1 MVSKMR
7 KQLLF
12 HIVVFIGLVA
22 NGQRLEVE
30 KLNNSGIDKIS
41 APTKAEQLFRK
52 ASAIDTTYAEAPYNL
67 GTTLYQE
74 NYIEEAFGHLKEAAN
89 RSSQPDL
96 SHKAFHNIGNV
107 YMQKEEYDNAIEAYK
122 QALRNNPTDEETRY
136 NLALAKKKKEEQ
148 EQQQEQNQDQDQ
160 NQDQEQQEQQEN
172 EENEENKENDQEDKE
187 GDQEKEGDQGDSKEK
202 ERESEDE
209 KGEGSEK
216 EEQKKGQGDQKQEQG
231 KRPEDKQP
239 QGNPKPQELSKQQI
253 ENLLQAL
260 QNEENKVQEKM
271 NAKKVQGRKLKVEK
285 DW

>member
-7 KQLLF
+7 KRLLF
-12 HIVVFIGLVA
+12 HIVLLIGLVA

-30 KLNNSGIDKIS
+30 KLNNSGIDKII
-41 APTKAEQLFRK
+41 APSKAEQLFRK

-122 QALRNNPTDEETRY
+122 QALRNDPTDEETRY

-148 EQQQEQNQDQDQ
+148 QQEQNQDQDQ
-160 NQDQEQQEQQEN
+160 QDQQDQQEN

-187 GDQEKEGDQGDSKEK
+187 GDQGDSKEK
-202 ERESEDE
+202 EKESEDE
-209 KGEGSEK
+209 KGDGSEK

>member
-12 HIVVFIGLVA
+12 HIVVLIGLLA

-52 ASAIDTTYAEAPYNL
+52 ASAIDTTFAEAPYNL

-74 NYIEEAFGHLKEAAN
+74 NHIEEAFGHLKEAAN

-122 QALRNNPTDEETRY
+122 QALRNDPTDEETRY

-148 EQQQEQNQDQDQ
+148 QQEQNQDQDQ
-160 NQDQEQQEQQEN
+160 QDQQEN
-172 EENEENKENDQEDKE
+172 EENEENDQEDKE
-187 GDQEKEGDQGDSKEK
+187 GNQEKEGDQGGSKEK
-202 ERESEDE
+202 EKESEEE
-209 KGEGSEK
+209 KGDGSEK
-216 EEQKKGQGDQKQEQG
+216 EEQKKGQGDQKREQG

>member
-1 MVSKMR
+1 MVSKMK

-74 NYIEEAFGHLKEAAN
+74 SHIEESFGHLKEAAN

-122 QALRNNPTDEETRY
+122 QALRNDPTDEETRY
-136 NLALAKKKKEEQ
+136 NLALAKKKKEKQ

-160 NQDQEQQEQQEN
+160 NQDQQDQQ
-172 EENEENKENDQEDKE
+172 ENEENKENDQEDKE
-187 GDQEKEGDQGDSKEK
+187 GDQEQEGDQGDSKEK

-231 KRPEDKQP
+231 KRPKDKQP

>member
-7 KQLLF
+7 KRLLF
-12 HIVVFIGLVA
+12 HIVLLIGLVA

-30 KLNNSGIDKIS
+30 KLNNSGIDKII
-41 APTKAEQLFRK
+41 APSKAEQLFRK

-122 QALRNNPTDEETRY
+122 QALRNEPTDEETRY

-148 EQQQEQNQDQDQ
+148 QQEQNQDQDQ
-160 NQDQEQQEQQEN
+160 DQQDQQDQQ
-172 EENEENKENDQEDKE
+172 ENEENKENDQEDKE
-187 GDQEKEGDQGDSKEK
+187 GDQGDSEEKEK
-202 ERESEDE
+202 ESEEE
-209 KGEGSEK
+209 KGDGSEK

>member
-1 MVSKMR
+1 MR
-7 KQLLF
+7 KRLLLT
-12 HIVVFIGLVA
+12 IVILIGLVA

-30 KLNNSGIDKIS
+30 KLNNSGIDKIG

-52 ASAIDTTYAEAPYNL
+52 ATAIDTTYAEAPYNL
-67 GTTLYQE
+67 GTTLYKE
-74 NYIEEAFGHLKEAAN
+74 NHIEEAFGHLKEAAN

-107 YMQKEEYDNAIEAYK
+107 YMEKEEYDNAIEAYK
-122 QALRNNPTDEETRY
+122 QALRNDPTDEETRY

-148 EQQQEQNQDQDQ
+148 EQQQEQDQDQ
-160 NQDQEQQEQQEN
+160 NQDQDQQDQQEN
-172 EENEENKENDQEDKE
+172 KENKENDQEDQE

-202 ERESEDE
+202 EKESEEE
-209 KGEGSEK
+209 KGDGSEK
-216 EEQKKGQGDQKQEQG
+216 EEQKKGEGDQKQEQG

>member
-7 KQLLF
+7 KRLLF
-12 HIVVFIGLVA
+12 HIVLLIGLLA

-30 KLNNSGIDKIS
+30 KLNNSGIDKII
-41 APTKAEQLFRK
+41 APSKAEQLFRR

-122 QALRNNPTDEETRY
+122 QALRNDPTDEETRY

-148 EQQQEQNQDQDQ
+148 QQEQNQDQDQ
-160 NQDQEQQEQQEN
+160 QDQQEN
-172 EENEENKENDQEDKE
+172 EENEEIKENDQEEKE
-187 GDQEKEGDQGDSKEK
+187 DNQEKEGDQGDSKEK
-202 ERESEDE
+202 EKESEDE
-209 KGEGSEK
+209 KGDGSEK
-216 EEQKKGQGDQKQEQG
+216 EQQKKGQGDQKQEQG

>member
-7 KQLLF
+7 KRLLF
-12 HIVVFIGLVA
+12 HIVLLIGLVA

-30 KLNNSGIDKIS
+30 KLNNSGIDKIN
-41 APTKAEQLFRK
+41 APSKAEQLFRK

-122 QALRNNPTDEETRY
+122 QALRNDPTDEETRY

-148 EQQQEQNQDQDQ
+148 QQEQNQDQDQ
-160 NQDQEQQEQQEN
+160 QDQQDQQEN
-172 EENEENKENDQEDKE
+172 EENEEIKENDQEEKE
-187 GDQEKEGDQGDSKEK
+187 DNQEKEGDQGDSKEK
-202 ERESEDE
+202 EKESEDE
-209 KGEGSEK
+209 KGDGSEK

>member
-7 KQLLF
+7 KRLLF
-12 HIVVFIGLVA
+12 HIVLLIGLVA

-30 KLNNSGIDKIS
+30 KLNNSGIDKII
-41 APTKAEQLFRK
+41 APSKAEQLFRK

-122 QALRNNPTDEETRY
+122 QALRNDPTDEETRY

-148 EQQQEQNQDQDQ
+148 QQEQNQDQDQ
-160 NQDQEQQEQQEN
+160 QDQQDQQENEEN

-187 GDQEKEGDQGDSKEK
+187 GDQGDSKEK
-202 ERESEDE
+202 EKESEDE
-209 KGEGSEK
+209 KGDGSEK

>member
-12 HIVVFIGLVA
+12 HIVVLIGLVA
-22 NGQRLEVE
+22 NGQGLEVE

-41 APTKAEQLFRK
+41 APKKAEQLFRK

-74 NYIEEAFGHLKEAAN
+74 NHIEEAFGHLKEAAN

-122 QALRNNPTDEETRY
+122 QALRNDPTDEETRY

-148 EQQQEQNQDQDQ
+148 QQEQNQDQDQ
-160 NQDQEQQEQQEN
+160 QDQQDQQEN
-172 EENEENKENDQEDKE
+172 EENEENDQEDKE

-202 ERESEDE
+202 EKESEEE
-209 KGEGSEK
+209 KGDGSEK
-216 EEQKKGQGDQKQEQG
+216 EEQKKGQGDQKREQG

-271 NAKKVQGRKLKVEK
+271 NAKKVQGRKLKIEK

>member
-1 MVSKMR
+1 MVSKMKKR
-7 KQLLF
+7 LLLT
-12 HIVVFIGLVA
+12 IVILIGLVA

-30 KLNNSGIDKIS
+30 KLNNSGIDKIG

-52 ASAIDTTYAEAPYNL
+52 ATAIDTTYAEAPYNL
-67 GTTLYQE
+67 GTTLYKE
-74 NYIEEAFGHLKEAAN
+74 NHIEEAFGHLKEAAN

-107 YMQKEEYDNAIEAYK
+107 YMEKEEYDNAIEAYK
-122 QALRNNPTDEETRY
+122 QALRNDPTDEETRY

-148 EQQQEQNQDQDQ
+148 EQQQEQDQDQ
-160 NQDQEQQEQQEN
+160 NQDQDQQDQQEN
-172 EENEENKENDQEDKE
+172 KENKENDQEDQE

-202 ERESEDE
+202 EKESEDE
-209 KGEGSEK
+209 KGDGSEK
-216 EEQKKGQGDQKQEQG
+216 EQQKKGQGDQKQEQG

-239 QGNPKPQELSKQQI
+239 QGSPKPQELSKQQI

>member
-1 MVSKMR
+1 MVSKMKKR
-7 KQLLF
+7 LLF
-12 HIVVFIGLVA
+12 HIVVLIGLIA

-30 KLNNSGIDKIS
+30 KINNSGIDKIS

-74 NYIEEAFGHLKEAAN
+74 HHIEEAFGHLKEAAN

-122 QALRNNPTDEETRY
+122 QALRNDPTDEETRY

-148 EQQQEQNQDQDQ
+148 QQEQNQDQDQ
-160 NQDQEQQEQQEN
+160 NQEQDQQDQQ
-172 EENEENKENDQEDKE
+172 ENEENKENDQEDKD
-187 GDQEKEGDQGDSKEK
+187 GNQEKEGDQGDSKEK
-202 ERESEDE
+202 DKESEEE
-209 KGEGSEK
+209 KGDGSEK

-231 KRPEDKQP
+231 KRPEDKQS

>member
-1 MVSKMR
+1 MKKR
-7 KQLLF
+7 LLLT
-12 HIVVFIGLVA
+12 IVILIGLVA

-30 KLNNSGIDKIS
+30 KLNNSGIDKIG

-52 ASAIDTTYAEAPYNL
+52 ATAIDTTYAEAPYNL
-67 GTTLYQE
+67 GTTLYKE
-74 NYIEEAFGHLKEAAN
+74 NHIEEAFGHLKEAAN

-107 YMQKEEYDNAIEAYK
+107 YMEKEEYDNAIEAYK
-122 QALRNNPTDEETRY
+122 QALRNDPTDEETRY

-148 EQQQEQNQDQDQ
+148 EQQQEQDQDQ
-160 NQDQEQQEQQEN
+160 NQDQDQQDQQEN
-172 EENEENKENDQEDKE
+172 KENKENDQEDQE

-202 ERESEDE
+202 EKESEEE
-209 KGEGSEK
+209 KGDGSEK
-216 EEQKKGQGDQKQEQG
+216 EEQKKGEGDQKQEQG

>member
-7 KQLLF
+7 KRLLF
-12 HIVVFIGLVA
+12 HIVLLIGLVA

-30 KLNNSGIDKIS
+30 KLNNSGIDKII
-41 APTKAEQLFRK
+41 APSKAEQLFRK

-74 NYIEEAFGHLKEAAN
+74 NHIEEAFGHLKEAAN

-122 QALRNNPTDEETRY
+122 QALRNDPTDEETRY

-148 EQQQEQNQDQDQ
+148 QQEQNQDQ
-160 NQDQEQQEQQEN
+160 NQDQDQQDQQ
-172 EENEENKENDQEDKE
+172 ENEENKENDQEDKE

-202 ERESEDE
+202 EKESEEE
-209 KGEGSEK
+209 KGDGSEK

>member
-7 KQLLF
+7 KRLLF
-12 HIVVFIGLVA
+12 HIVLLIGLVA

-41 APTKAEQLFRK
+41 APSKAEQLFRK

-122 QALRNNPTDEETRY
+122 QALRNDPTDEETRY

-148 EQQQEQNQDQDQ
+148 QQEQNQDQDQ
-160 NQDQEQQEQQEN
+160 QDQQDQQEN
-172 EENEENKENDQEDKE
+172 EENEEIKENDQEEKE
-187 GDQEKEGDQGDSKEK
+187 DNQEKEGDQGDSKEK
-202 ERESEDE
+202 EKESEDE
-209 KGEGSEK
+209 KGDGSEK

>member
-7 KQLLF
+7 KRLLF
-12 HIVVFIGLVA
+12 HIVLLIGLVA

-30 KLNNSGIDKIS
+30 KLNNSGIDKII
-41 APTKAEQLFRK
+41 APSKAEQLFRR

-122 QALRNNPTDEETRY
+122 QALRNDPTDEETRY

-148 EQQQEQNQDQDQ
+148 QQEQNQDQDQ
-160 NQDQEQQEQQEN
+160 DQQDQQDQQ
-172 EENEENKENDQEDKE
+172 ENEENKENDQEDKE
-187 GDQEKEGDQGDSKEK
+187 GDQGDSKEK
-202 ERESEDE
+202 EKESEDE
-209 KGEGSEK
+209 KGDGSEK

>member
-1 MVSKMR
+1 MKKR
-7 KQLLF
+7 LLLT
-12 HIVVFIGLVA
+12 IVILIGLVA

-30 KLNNSGIDKIS
+30 KLNNSGIDKIG

-52 ASAIDTTYAEAPYNL
+52 ATAIDTTYAEAPYNL
-67 GTTLYQE
+67 GTTLYKE
-74 NYIEEAFGHLKEAAN
+74 NHIEEAFGHLKEAAN

-122 QALRNNPTDEETRY
+122 QALRNDPTDEETRY

-148 EQQQEQNQDQDQ
+148 EQQQEQDQDQ
-160 NQDQEQQEQQEN
+160 NQDQDQQDQQEN
-172 EENEENKENDQEDKE
+172 KENKENDQEDQE

-202 ERESEDE
+202 EKESEEE
-209 KGEGSEK
+209 KGDGSEK
-216 EEQKKGQGDQKQEQG
+216 EEQKKGEGDQKQEQG

>member
-7 KQLLF
+7 KRLLF
-12 HIVVFIGLVA
+12 HIVLLIGLVA

-30 KLNNSGIDKIS
+30 KLNNSGIDKII
-41 APTKAEQLFRK
+41 APSKAEQLFRR

-122 QALRNNPTDEETRY
+122 QALRNDPTDEETRY

-148 EQQQEQNQDQDQ
+148 QQEQNQDQDQ
-160 NQDQEQQEQQEN
+160 QDQQDQQEN
-172 EENEENKENDQEDKE
+172 EENEEIKENDQEEKE
-187 GDQEKEGDQGDSKEK
+187 DNQEKEGDQGDSKEK
-202 ERESEDE
+202 EKESEDE
-209 KGEGSEK
+209 KGDGSEK

>member
-12 HIVVFIGLVA
+12 HIILLIGLVA

-30 KLNNSGIDKIS
+30 KLNNSGIDKLS
-41 APTKAEQLFRK
+41 TPTKAEQLFRK

-67 GTTLYQE
+67 GTLLYQE
-74 NYIEEAFGHLKEAAN
+74 SHIEEAFGHLKEAAN
-89 RSSQPDL
+89 RSTQPEL
-96 SHKAFHNIGNV
+96 SHKAFHNMGNV
-107 YMQKEEYDNAIEAYK
+107 YMQKEEYDNAVEAYK
-122 QALRNNPTDEETRY
+122 QALRNDPTDEETRY

-148 EQQQEQNQDQDQ
+148 EQNQNQNKDQQDPHDQ
-160 NQDQEQQEQQEN
+160 QKND
-172 EENEENKENDQEDKE
+172 ENKENDQEEKE
-187 GDQEKEGDQGDSKEK
+187 DNQEKEGDQGDSKEK
-202 ERESEDE
+202 EKESEDE
-209 KGEGSEK
+209 KGDGSEK

>member
-1 MVSKMR
+1 MKKR
-7 KQLLF
+7 LLLT
-12 HIVVFIGLVA
+12 IVILIGLVA

-30 KLNNSGIDKIS
+30 KLNNSGIDKIG

-52 ASAIDTTYAEAPYNL
+52 ATAIDTTYAEAPYNL
-67 GTTLYQE
+67 GTTLYKE
-74 NYIEEAFGHLKEAAN
+74 NHIEEAFGHLKEAAN

-107 YMQKEEYDNAIEAYK
+107 YMEKEEYDNAIEAYK
-122 QALRNNPTDEETRY
+122 QALRNDPTDEETRY

-148 EQQQEQNQDQDQ
+148 EQQQEQDQDQ
-160 NQDQEQQEQQEN
+160 NQDQDQQDQQEN
-172 EENEENKENDQEDKE
+172 EENKEKDQEDQE

-202 ERESEDE
+202 EKESEEE
-209 KGEGSEK
+209 KGDGSEK
-216 EEQKKGQGDQKQEQG
+216 EEQKKGEGDQKQEQG